1 MFMSLLNLFWLF
13 FVPTK
18 GWRHL
23 MQAKYSMHRLYLL
36 HVVPL
41 SLIPPLFIYFA
52 AGNYAG
58 DLLPVLSKSQL
69 LLVAVILFIVELVAV
84 PLMALI
90 LRQLAE
96 VADTHASY
104 HDAFTLAAVA
114 PTPLWLVPIVF
125 LIPDMLVGLVALT
138 MALMATVGFIY
149 YGIPSVFRIKE
160 RGHAMLLFGAVLTA
174 GIIAWVFLMVATLV
188 VLGSVQNL
196 RI

>member
-1 MFMSLLNLFWLF
+1 MSLLNLFWLF

-58 DLLPVLSKSQL
+58 DMLPVLSKPQL
-69 LLVAVILFIVELVAV
+69 LLVAVILFIVELIAV
-84 PLMALI
+84 PLMALL
-90 LRQLAE
+90 LRHLAE
-96 VADTHASY
+96 IADVHPSY

-125 LIPDMLVGLVALT
+125 LIPDMLVDLVALT
-138 MALMATVGFIY
+138 MALMATAGFIY

-174 GIIAWVFLMVATLV
+174 GIIAWVFLMVSTLV

-196 RI
+196 KI

>member
-1 MFMSLLNLFWLF
+1 MSLVNLFWLF

-23 MQAKYSMHRLYLL
+23 IQARYSMHRLYLL

-41 SLIPPLFIYFA
+41 SLIPPLFIYYA

-58 DLLPVLSKSQL
+58 DLLPVLSKTQL
-69 LLVAVILFIVELVAV
+69 FLVAMILFIVELVAV
-84 PLMALI
+84 PLMGLL

-96 VADTHASY
+96 IAEVQPSY

-114 PTPLWLVPIVF
+114 PTPLWLMPIVF
-125 LIPDMLVGLVALT
+125 LIPDMLINLLALT
-138 MALMATVGFIY
+138 MALLATVGFIY

-160 RGHAMLLFGAVLTA
+160 RGHAMLLFGAVFTA
-174 GIIAWVFLMVATLV
+174 GIIAWAFLMVVTLV

-196 RI
+196 RM

>member
-1 MFMSLLNLFWLF
+1 MSLVNLFWLF

-23 MQAKYSMHRLYLL
+23 IQARYSMHRLYLL

-58 DLLPVLSKSQL
+58 DLLPVLSKTQL
-69 LLVAVILFIVELVAV
+69 LLVALILFIVELVAV
-84 PLMALI
+84 PLMGLL

-96 VADTHASY
+96 IAEVHPSY

-114 PTPLWLVPIVF
+114 PTPLWLMPIVF
-125 LIPDMLVGLVALT
+125 LIPDMLINLLALT

-160 RGHAMLLFGAVLTA
+160 RGHAMLLIGAVFTA
-174 GIIAWVFLMVATLV
+174 GIIAWAFLMVVTLV

-196 RI
+196 NL

>member
-1 MFMSLLNLFWLF
+1 MSLLNLFWLF

-23 MQAKYSMHRLYLL
+23 MQAKYSMHRLYFL

-41 SLIPPLFIYFA
+41 SLIPPLFIYFE
-52 AGNYAG
+52 AGNYAV
-58 DLLPVLSKSQL
+58 DLLPVLSKAQL
-69 LLVAVILFIVELVAV
+69 LLVATILFIVELVAV
-84 PLMALI
+84 PLMGLI

-96 VADTHASY
+96 VADAHPSY

-125 LIPDMLVGLVALT
+125 LIPNMLVGLIALT

-174 GIIAWVFLMVATLV
+174 GVITWVFLMVATLV

>member
-1 MFMSLLNLFWLF
+1 MSLLNLFWLF
-13 FVPTK
+13 FLPTK

-23 MQAKYSMHRLYLL
+23 MQAKYSIHRLYLL
-36 HVVPL
+36 HVVPF
-41 SLIPPLFIYFA
+41 SLIPPLFVYYA

-58 DLLPVLSKSQL
+58 DLLPVLSKPQL
-69 LLVAVILFIVELVAV
+69 LLVSVILFIVELSAV
-84 PLMALI
+84 PVVALI

-96 VADTHASY
+96 IAEVHPSY

-125 LIPDMLVGLVALT
+125 LIPDMLINLVALT
-138 MALMATVGFIY
+138 MALMATAGFIY
-149 YGIPSVFRIKE
+149 YGIPAVFRIKE

-174 GIIAWVFLMVATLV
+174 GVIAWAFLMVVTLV

-196 RI
+196 RV

>member
-1 MFMSLLNLFWLF
+1 MSLVNLFWLF

-23 MQAKYSMHRLYLL
+23 IQARYSMHRLYLL

-58 DLLPVLSKSQL
+58 DLLPALSKTQL
-69 LLVAVILFIVELVAV
+69 LLVALILFIVELVAV
-84 PLMALI
+84 PLMGLL

-96 VADTHASY
+96 IAEVHPSY

-114 PTPLWLVPIVF
+114 PTPLWLMPIVF
-125 LIPDMLVGLVALT
+125 LIPDMLINLLALT

-160 RGHAMLLFGAVLTA
+160 RGHAMLLFGAVFTA
-174 GIIAWVFLMVATLV
+174 GIIAWAFLMVLSLV

-196 RI
+196 NL

>member
-1 MFMSLLNLFWLF
+1 MSLLNLFWLF
-13 FVPTK
+13 VVPNK

-23 MQAKYSMHRLYLL
+23 MQSRLSMHRLYLL

-58 DLLPVLSKSQL
+58 DILPVLSQAQL
-69 LLVAVILFIVELVAV
+69 LLVSIILFIVELVAV
-84 PLMALI
+84 PLMALL
-90 LRQLAE
+90 LRHLAE
-96 VADTHASY
+96 IADSHPSY

-125 LIPDMLVGLVALT
+125 LIPNMLVDLIALT
-138 MALMATVGFIY
+138 MALMATAGFIY
-149 YGIPSVFRIKE
+149 YGIPTVFRIKE

-196 RI
+196 KI

>member
-1 MFMSLLNLFWLF
+1 MSLLNLFWLF

-23 MQAKYSMHRLYLL
+23 IQAKYSMHRLYLL

-52 AGNYAG
+52 AGNYAV
-58 DLLPVLSKSQL
+58 DLLPVLTKAQL

-84 PLMALI
+84 PLMGLI

-96 VADTHASY
+96 VADAHPSY

-125 LIPDMLVGLVALT
+125 LIPDMLVGLIALT
-138 MALMATVGFIY
+138 MALMATAGFIY
-149 YGIPSVFRIKE
+149 YGIPLVFRIKE

-196 RI
+196 KI

>member
-1 MFMSLLNLFWLF
+1 MSLLNLFWLF

-41 SLIPPLFIYFA
+41 SFIPPLFIYFA

-58 DLLPVLSKSQL
+58 DILPVLSKAQL
-69 LLVAVILFIVELVAV
+69 LLVAIILFIVELIAV
-84 PLMALI
+84 PLMALL
-90 LRQLAE
+90 LRHLAE
-96 VADTHASY
+96 IADVHPSY

-125 LIPDMLVGLVALT
+125 LIPDMLVDLIALT
-138 MALMATVGFIY
+138 MALMATAGFIY

-196 RI
+196 KI

>member
-1 MFMSLLNLFWLF
+1 MSLLNLFWLF

-58 DLLPVLSKSQL
+58 DIMPVLSQAQL
-69 LLVAVILFIVELVAV
+69 LLVAIILFIVELIAV
-84 PLMALI
+84 PLMALL
-90 LRQLAE
+90 LRHLAE
-96 VADTHASY
+96 IADVHPSY

-114 PTPLWLVPIVF
+114 PTPLWLVPVVF
-125 LIPDMLVGLVALT
+125 LIPNMLVDLIALT
-138 MALMATVGFIY
+138 MALMATAGFIY
-149 YGIPSVFRIKE
+149 YGIPSAFRIKE

-196 RI
+196 KI

>member
-1 MFMSLLNLFWLF
+1 
-13 FVPTK
+13 
-18 GWRHL
+18 

-58 DLLPVLSKSQL
+58 DLLPVLSKAQL
-69 LLVAVILFIVELVAV
+69 FLVAVILFIVELVAV
-84 PLMALI
+84 PLMGLI

-96 VADTHASY
+96 VADSHPSY

-125 LIPDMLVGLVALT
+125 LIPDMLVNLVALT

-149 YGIPSVFRIKE
+149 YGIPAVFRIKE
-160 RGHAMLLFGAVLTA
+160 RGHAMLLFGAVFTA

-196 RI
+196 KI

>member
-1 MFMSLLNLFWLF
+1 MPMSLLNLFWLF

-58 DLLPVLSKSQL
+58 DLLPVLSKAQL
-69 LLVAVILFIVELVAV
+69 FLVAVILFIVELVAV
-84 PLMALI
+84 PLMGLI

-96 VADTHASY
+96 VADSHPSY

-125 LIPDMLVGLVALT
+125 LIPDMLVNLFALT

-160 RGHAMLLFGAVLTA
+160 RGHAMLLFGAVFTA

-196 RI
+196 KI

>member
-1 MFMSLLNLFWLF
+1 MFMSLVNLFWLF

-23 MQAKYSMHRLYLL
+23 IQARYSMHRLYLL

-41 SLIPPLFIYFA
+41 SLIPPLFIYYA

-58 DLLPVLSKSQL
+58 DLLPVLSKTQL
-69 LLVAVILFIVELVAV
+69 FLVAMILFIVELVAV
-84 PLMALI
+84 PLMGLL

-96 VADTHASY
+96 IAEVQPSY

-114 PTPLWLVPIVF
+114 PTPLWLMPIVF
-125 LIPDMLVGLVALT
+125 LIPDMLINLLALT
-138 MALMATVGFIY
+138 MALLATVGFIY

-160 RGHAMLLFGAVLTA
+160 RGHAMLLFGAVFTA
-174 GIIAWVFLMVATLV
+174 GIIAWAFLMVVTLV

-196 RI
+196 RM

>member
-1 MFMSLLNLFWLF
+1 MSLLNLFWLF

-23 MQAKYSMHRLYLL
+23 IQARYSMHRLYLL

-58 DLLPVLSKSQL
+58 DLLPVLSKAQL
-69 LLVAVILFIVELVAV
+69 LLVALILFIVELVAV

-96 VADTHASY
+96 IADSHPSY

-114 PTPLWLVPIVF
+114 PTPLWLVPIIF
-125 LIPDMLVGLVALT
+125 LIPDMLVNLVTLT

-160 RGHAMLLFGAVLTA
+160 RGHAMLLFGAVFTA
-174 GIIAWVFLMVATLV
+174 GIIAWAFLMVVTLV